1 MAPLTNVQKNIAVGM
16 QSLAESILSI
26 KNELAI
32 AVAMYQAENMTALLD
47 EDLQALPDFAHVS
60 VQELTAARNALDA
73 INIAMGEYVA
83 GTNTTKLMR
92 IINKIPQ

>member
-16 QSLAESILSI
+16 QSLAESILTI

-32 AVAMYQAENMTALLD
+32 SVAMYQAENMTTLLD

-92 IINKIPQ
+92 IINRIPK